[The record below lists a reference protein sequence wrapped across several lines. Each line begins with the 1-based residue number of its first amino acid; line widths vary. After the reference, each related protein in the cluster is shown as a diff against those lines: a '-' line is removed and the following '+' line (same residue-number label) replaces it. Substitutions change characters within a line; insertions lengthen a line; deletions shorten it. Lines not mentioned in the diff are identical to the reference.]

1 MSALVVGRSGAIMR
15 RTSAE
20 CEIPE
25 PPADV
30 SVIPTGSGWR
40 RLEAVLGKICCCE
53 RVVGLGFCGGVDPA
67 VGIGDIV
74 IPLNAL
80 PLPGVPQLQVP
91 AHAPLAQAL
100 VDASQRIAVTHTGTI
115 ATAPGAVR
123 AGMKVV
129 RNLTSMGVLGV
140 DMETSWL
147 FARMASMSVPTAAI
161 LICSD
166 HVTRAPL
173 VGRAERSRRG
183 LPLTRQA
190 ATVARSALRLALRVL
205 AEEEAQR

>member
-1 MSALVVGRSGAIMR
+1 MSALVAGRSGTIMR
-15 RTSAE
+15 RMSAE
-20 CEIPE
+20 CEITG

-40 RLEAVLGKICCCE
+40 RLEAVLGEICCYA
-53 RVVGLGFCGGVDPA
+53 RVVGLGFCGGVDPS
-67 VGIGDIV
+67 VGIGEIV
-74 IPLNAL
+74 IPLNAV

-115 ATAPGAVR
+115 ATAPRAVR

-129 RNLTSMGVLGV
+129 RDLTGMGVLGV

-147 FARMASMSVPTAAI
+147 FARIASMSVPCAAI
-161 LICSD
+161 LVCSD

-173 VGRAERSRRG
+173 MGHAERSRRD

-190 ATVARSALRLALRVL
+190 ATVARSAFRLALRVL
-205 AEEEAQR
+205 AEEGAQR